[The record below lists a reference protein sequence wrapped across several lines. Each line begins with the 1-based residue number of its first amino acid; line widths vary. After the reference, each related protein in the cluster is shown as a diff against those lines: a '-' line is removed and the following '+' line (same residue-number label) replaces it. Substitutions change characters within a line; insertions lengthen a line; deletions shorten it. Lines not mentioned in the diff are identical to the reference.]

1 MEIPLFPLHTVLFPG
16 IALPLHVFEERYRA
30 MVARCVE
37 RAEPFGVVLIR
48 EGWEVG
54 GGDLTVA
61 DVGTLA
67 AIRDAARHPDGRYD
81 ILAVGTHRFAIEEV
95 ITDREPYLVARAT
108 TLDDELGDAVRARRL
123 TDLATRRFVRY
134 LMLLRPA
141 DGESAEPVDAGL
153 EVDRG
158 AAGPSGP
165 TTTGPS
171 PTAGD
176 LRIPDDPT
184 VLSYLLSG
192 IVQVDQPRRQ
202 RLLAAETTEERLVEL
217 ERTIARETFLLARR
231 LRWYAWDGRLDPV
244 RRN

>member
-16 IALPLHVFEERYRA
+16 IALPLHIFEDRYRA

-48 EGWEVG
+48 DGWEVAG
-54 GGDLTVA
+54 HDLILA

-67 AIRDAARHPDGRYD
+67 AIRESAKHPDGRYD
-81 ILAVGTHRFAIEEV
+81 IVAVGTRRFAIDDV
-95 ITDREPYLVARAT
+95 LTDREPYLVARAT
-108 TLDDELGDAVRARRL
+108 ALDDELGDETRARQL

-134 LMLLRPA
+134 LMLLRPG
-141 DGESAEPVDAGL
+141 DGESTE
-153 EVDRG
+153 EVDIRVEVEVVPSEPDG
-158 AAGPSGP
+158 QASGGEAASA
-165 TTTGPS
+165 S
-171 PTAGD
+171 E

-202 RLLAAETTEERLVEL
+202 HLLAAETTEARLAEL
-217 ERTIARETFLLARR
+217 DRVIASESFLLGRR
-231 LRWYAWDGRLDPV
+231 LRWFASDVRLDPV